1 MVSNAPSAKNL
12 RSEKTRNALLSA
24 GFDLLAD
31 RPIDAIPIDDVVATA
46 GVAKGSF
53 FNHFDDKSGFAQAIA
68 AEVRAEVEAMV
79 NAANEGL
86 TDPIARLA
94 GGMRVAARFAGD
106 HPRRAIVMLRGLD
119 GSTLRDHPLN
129 HGLRADIEAAVNA
142 GLLRPEA
149 APSGMLFWLGLCQ
162 IVMVNSIERAA
173 SGKAARERLAQML
186 VMGLTGLGVDQA
198 RAEEE
203 SRRA

>member
-79 NAANEGL
+79 NAANKGL
-86 TDPIARLA
+86 TDPVARLA
-94 GGMRVAARFAGD
+94 GGMRVAVHFALTERQQAVVMVRGMALSTAID
-106 HPRRAIVMLRGLD
+106 HQ
-119 GSTLRDHPLN
+119 LN
-129 HGLRADIEAAVNA
+129 AGIRADIEALV
-142 GLLRPEA
+142 
-149 APSGMLFWLGLCQ
+149 
-162 IVMVNSIERAA
+162 A
-173 SGKAARERLAQML
+173 SGQYF
-186 VMGLTGLGVDQA
+186 
-198 RAEEE
+198 
-203 SRRA
+203 